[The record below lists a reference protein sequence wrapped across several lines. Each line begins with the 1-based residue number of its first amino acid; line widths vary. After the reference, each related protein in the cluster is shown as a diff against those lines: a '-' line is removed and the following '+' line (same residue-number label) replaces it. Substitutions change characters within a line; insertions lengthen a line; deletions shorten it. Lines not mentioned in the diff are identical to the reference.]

1 LLQKNSNKK
10 NKLKSS
16 SFADYDMV
24 QAETRWIRN
33 TDKYAKQNT
42 VVTVFNILVEEWD
55 QSYFKTLEKVKPSL

>member
-1 LLQKNSNKK
+1 LLQKNSNKL

-24 QAETRWIRN
+24 QEKQDGLGN

-42 VVTVFNILVEEWD
+42 VLMFSIFWWRNGINRIP
-55 QSYFKTLEKVKPSL
+55 KH